1 MVKDDIN
8 TDFHIKELKINKSL
22 SINIIQDNDLRS
34 RYIFRGE

>member
-8 TDFHIKELKINKSL
+8 TDFYIKELKINKSL
-22 SINIIQDNDLRS
+22 FINIIEDNDLRS